1 MIQPRPILTSIIV
14 ALALAGLWPAHAAE
28 TGSQAAKTPEKI
40 QDDWALNYFGVNYSA
55 PFAYSYRALGRAG
68 VDVKKAIDVDVSHMA
83 RLGLNAYRVH
93 IWDREIADR
102 NGHVLENEHLDA
114 LDYLLFQ
121 LKNHDIRI
129 ILTPVAWW
137 PPGYPEPDPVS
148 DSFSDRFSREQ
159 MVTSPEAIGL
169 LKTYVG
175 ELLAHHNPYTGQS
188 YAADSN
194 IIAIELFNE
203 PKHRKASP
211 AQSTFFINELVSA
224 ARHAAYTKPIFYNIS
239 EEGPDLEHGEAVCRA
254 DIQGVSFQ
262 WYPTGLTR
270 GAVITSNVLPNVETY
285 IDPFRAVP
293 ACADKMRMVYEFDA
307 ADVASST
314 VYPAMSSS
322 LKEAGFRW
330 ATMFSYDPM
339 HLAHANTEYFTHYLN
354 LVYTPRKAIGLL
366 IAAEIFRA
374 SEAERGSN
382 PVTLDF
388 DDNLAE
394 YSSDT
399 RFRHTSGTTTM
410 PPNPDR
416 LVSIAGIGSSPLVRY
431 PGNGAYFLDRK
442 GPGLWALELYPD
454 IYPVT
459 DPFGRVNLE
468 KTVRSTVWRE
478 WQMSLALPDL
488 GQSFFITATDGS
500 IKPAGQ
506 AANGQFRVSPGTYLL
521 SLEPEPGPLQAR
533 AFHAPPGR
541 TGLSGVRHTAPGEAL
556 ANRDL
561 VIRAEV
567 FSDTPPDEVMLFA
580 RRLGHRKFETF
591 PMQTLEGFAFQAIV
605 PANSPILGS
614 GIIEYAIT
622 VGLGGKKRSYP
633 ADVEGSPVDWNYS
646 GQVHWQT
653 RIVDPR
659 SPLTVFDPERDHGA
673 ILYPHTWGYGRYAV
687 DIGEGLPQD
696 GSALMLDFQALGPA
710 GQALALR
717 TQFDSGASS
726 KRLDSAS
733 FRSLRANYRSSC
745 SPPHRLELSLTTR
758 DGAAYGVLLDASEQW
773 HRLDIEIDSL
783 APVALA
789 LLPRAYP
796 IFQPDFRPADTGLS
810 GVPARFSAEQ
820 LDGLQF
826 VVRTE
831 KGEQAGPFR
840 PCRAWIGPVQL
851 H

>member
-1 MIQPRPILTSIIV
+1 MIQPRPIISFIIV
-14 ALALAGLWPAHAAE
+14 ALALASLWPAHAAE
-28 TGSQAAKTPEKI
+28 TVSLAARTPEKLL
-40 QDDWALNYFGVNYSA
+40 DDWTQNYFGVNYSA

-93 IWDREIADR
+93 VWDREIADR
-102 NGHVLENEHLDA
+102 NGHILENGHLDA

-121 LKNHDIRI
+121 LKNHDISV

-137 PPGYPEPDPVS
+137 PPGYPEPNPVT
-148 DSFSDRFSREQ
+148 DSFSDRFSREE
-159 MVTSPEAIGL
+159 MVTSLEAIGL
-169 LKTYVG
+169 LKTYMG
-175 ELLAHHNPYTGQS
+175 ELLEHHNPYTGQS
-188 YAADSN
+188 YVNDAN
-194 IIAIELFNE
+194 IIAVELFNE
-203 PKHRKASP
+203 PKHRGASP

-224 ARHAAYTKPIFYNIS
+224 ARHSGYAKPIFYNIS
-239 EEGPDLEHGEAVCRA
+239 EEGPDLEHGEAVCSA

-270 GAVITSNVLPNVETY
+270 GAVITTNVLPNVETY
-285 IDPFRAVP
+285 IDPFRAVA

-314 VYPAMSSS
+314 LYPAMSSS

-366 IAAEIFRA
+366 IASEIFRA
-374 SEAERGSN
+374 SEAKRGSE

-394 YSSDT
+394 YTSDT
-399 RFRHTSGTTTM
+399 RFRHTSNTTTM
-410 PPNPDR
+410 PPSPDK
-416 LVSIAGIGSSPLVRY
+416 LVSIAGVGSSPLVRY

-442 GPGLWALELYPD
+442 GPGLWELELYPD
-454 IYPVT
+454 IYPLT
-459 DPFGRVNLE
+459 DPFGRANIE

-488 GQSFFITATDGS
+488 GPSFFITGTTGS
-500 IKPAGQ
+500 IRPSGQ
-506 AANGQFRVSPGTYLL
+506 ASNGQFTVSPGTYLL
-521 SLEPEPGPLQAR
+521 SLEPEPGSLQTR

-541 TGLSGVRHTAPGEAL
+541 PGLSGVRHMAPGEAL

-567 FSDTPPDEVMLFA
+567 FSDTPPDEVVLFA
-580 RRLGHRKFETF
+580 RRLGHRKFEPL
-591 PMQTLEGFAFQAIV
+591 PMQTDEGYAFRAVI

-633 ADVEGSPVDWNYS
+633 ADVEGSPPDWNFA

-659 SPLTVFDPERDHGA
+659 SPLTVFDPKRDHGA
-673 ILYPHTWGYGRYAV
+673 ILYPHTWGYGQYAV
-687 DIGEGLPQD
+687 DFGEGLPQD
-696 GSALMLDFQALGPA
+696 GPALMLDFQALGPA
-710 GQALALR
+710 EQALALR
-717 TQFDSGASS
+717 SQFDTRALSN
-726 KRLDSAS
+726 RLDSAN
-733 FRSLRANYRSSC
+733 FQSLRANYRGSC

-773 HRLDIEIDSL
+773 QLLDVDLDSL
-783 APVALA
+783 APVPLA

-796 IFQPDFRPADTGLS
+796 IFQPEFRPEDSSLS
-810 GVPARFSAEQ
+810 AVPARFSAEQ
-820 LDGLQF
+820 LNGVQF
-826 VVRTE
+826 VVRRE
-831 KGEQAGPFR
+831 KGDQAKPFR
-840 PCRAWIGPVQL
+840 PCKAWIGPVRL